1 MLHCIQH
8 DILFLKHQASLM
20 DQDRKDFFWPSYVDL
35 MTALFLVMLVLFV
48 LSYKRFQDKQR
59 TNENLI
65 AELKV
70 QVQEKRKLDE
80 IKDALSRLESSYFT
94 YNQRYKRYELNSEVT
109 FAPKSDVLPA
119 AAQGPLV
126 QAGRFLL
133 RQMQSLDK
141 QDNVQ
146 YLIVVEGR
154 AAKDLRYPAT
164 DPHNLDGPAVRQ
176 LSYSRALAV
185 LRLWEQAGLRFPPN
199 LEVVAAGSGFRGAG
213 RYTGADEAKNKRF
226 IIQIQPKIGSI
237 GK

>member
-1 MLHCIQH
+1 M
-8 DILFLKHQASLM
+8 KES
-20 DQDRKDFFWPSYVDL
+20 RDFFWPSYVDL
-35 MTALFLVMLVLFV
+35 MTALFLTMLVLFV
-48 LSYKRFQDKQR
+48 LSFKRFKDKEIGLQQA
-59 TNENLI
+59 N
-65 AELKV
+65 AQLKV
-70 QVQEKRKLDE
+70 QLLEKRKLDE
-80 IKDALSRLESSYFT
+80 IKAALKRLESNYFE
-94 YNQRYKRYELNSEVT
+94 YNAAYKRYELKFPVT

-119 AAQGPLV
+119 EAQLPLV
-126 QAGRFLL
+126 KAGRFLL
-133 RQMQSLDK
+133 SQMQEPALK
-141 QDNVQ
+141 TDNVQ

-185 LRLWEQAGLRFPPN
+185 IRLWEQAGLRFPGN

-213 RYTGADEAKNKRF
+213 RYTGSQEALNKRF

>member
-1 MLHCIQH
+1 M
-8 DILFLKHQASLM
+8 KEN
-20 DQDRKDFFWPSYVDL
+20 RDFFWPSYVDL
-35 MTALFLVMLVLFV
+35 MTALFLTMLVLFV

-80 IKDALSRLESSYFT
+80 IKAALKRLESNYFE
-94 YNQRYKRYELNSEVT
+94 YNATYKRYELKFPVT
-109 FAPKSDVLPA
+109 FAPKSDVLPYD
-119 AAQGPLV
+119 AQTPLV
-126 QAGRFLL
+126 KAGRFLL
-133 RQMQSLDK
+133 SQMQALKTS
-141 QDNVQ
+141 DNVQ

-185 LRLWEQAGLRFPPN
+185 IRLWEQAGLRFPSN
-199 LEVVAAGSGFRGAG
+199 LEVIAAGSGFRGAG
-213 RYTGADEAKNKRF
+213 RYTGSEEALNKRF

>member
-1 MLHCIQH
+1 MRE
-8 DILFLKHQASLM
+8 S
-20 DQDRKDFFWPSYVDL
+20 KDFFWPSYVDL
-35 MTALFLVMLVLFV
+35 MTALFLTMLVLFV
-48 LSYKRFQDKQR
+48 LSYKLFKDKQHD
-59 TNENLI
+59 NDKLI
-65 AELKV
+65 YDLKV

-80 IKDALSRLESSYFT
+80 IKAALKRLESSYFE
-94 YNQRYKRYELNSEVT
+94 YNPAYKRYELKFPVT

-119 AAQGPLV
+119 EAQTPLV
-126 QAGRFLL
+126 KAGRFLL
-133 RQMQSLDK
+133 REMQSIKND
-141 QDNVQ
+141 DNVQ

-154 AAKDLRYPAT
+154 AAKDLRYPAN

-185 LRLWEQAGLRFPPN
+185 IRLWEQAGLRFPAN

-213 RYTGADEAKNKRF
+213 RYTGGQEALNKRF